1 MIVTDNRSISAAD
14 ALIMRWRLTDH
25 NATFAAR
32 QGSAISTV
40 VIGCPSAPPAAPSD
54 DRKGPCGSMKDNL
67 DEHCPEAVLI
77 VLKIERRLSMWERI
91 STVENT
97 GVAGGPIN
105 ERTSPSWFS
114 TRIHAIRP

>member
-40 VIGCPSAPPAAPSD
+40 VIGARAPRRRPQATIAKAHAA
-54 DRKGPCGSMKDNL
+54 
-67 DEHCPEAVLI
+67 A
-77 VLKIERRLSMWERI
+77 
-91 STVENT
+91 
-97 GVAGGPIN
+97 
-105 ERTSPSWFS
+105 
-114 TRIHAIRP
+114 